1 MKLATNLIYFG
12 KMNFFRADLPV
23 LGLGVAA
30 AGLRHLKA
38 RLLEQGLERRGAGL
52 RPRLVLDNRGLVH
65 RTESWHGFYRNLRRI
80 SYWFTLRLLP

>member
-1 MKLATNLIYFG
+1 
-12 KMNFFRADLPV
+12 MNFFRADLPV

-65 RTESWHGFYRNLRRI
+65 RTESWHGFYPAFI
-80 SYWFTLRLLP
+80 AI